1 MKGFQFVIIFFVSF
15 CFISIKSKEPSP
27 MITIPLKLVN
37 TTFEKYPFSTNQK
50 QIIEEVPIKTIFGT
64 KMVKQYKAELKD
76 ISGNITK
83 ESSSLFVAPIMIGGQ
98 NFNVVLDTGSINLW
112 VPKIGSKDIVN
123 ITNHYDPKKS
133 TASSSTSETFEIQ
146 YGTGSTKGNY
156 YSDYVSFISGAA
168 YNLLFGAATETVF
181 NVTGADG
188 IMGLAK
194 DYKQYMYSAIWTLSA
209 KKYIPNKSF
218 SFKYLEK
225 DDVQMYI
232 GGEHPDFN
240 DTENTASCQLLKKS
254 VYDNLLWTCKL
265 YSFGLIRSDL
275 KQNITAK
282 CGYDCLFDTGS
293 NVMRLPKETL
303 NLLNSQL
310 SKFDCSIEKEKDTQY
325 ITCPINSIPDIFIE
339 VGDHYFIIKGNEILS
354 SADDPNKK
362 RLRIQ
367 FMELQISLIGQPFF
381 RYFHTKFDYENNL
394 LKFHTKNKSSMIYSS
409 AKPSNDEARHFDP
422 DNILVNWLNE
432 DTIKIIAA
440 VSICVAVLFV
450 VIVIVRCGKKNC
462 CKKEKEKN
470 VVDDL

>member
-1 MKGFQFVIIFFVSF
+1 MLPINIKLILLFSICIL
-15 CFISIKSKEPSP
+15 SIKAKKPSK
-27 MITIPLKLVN
+27 MLTIPLKVIN
-37 TTFEKYPFSTNQK
+37 TTFEKYPTSDQANQK
-50 QIIEEVPIKTIFGT
+50 VEEVPVKTIFGT
-64 KMVKQYKAELKD
+64 KMIRRVIEEPDD
-76 ISGNITK
+76 ISGNISKVTN
-83 ESSSLFVAPIMIGGQ
+83 SLFVAPIKIGGQ
-98 NFNVVLDTGSINLW
+98 DFNVILDTGSVNLW
-112 VPKIGSKDIVN
+112 VPKIGSKDQAI
-123 ITNHYDPKKS
+123 IAHHYDPSKS
-133 TASSSTSETFEIQ
+133 SSSSSTSETFEIQ

-194 DYKQYMYSAIWTLSA
+194 DYKKYMYSAIWTLSA

-282 CGYDCLFDTGS
+282 CGYNFLFDTGS

-325 ITCPINSIPDIFIE
+325 ITCPKNSIPDIFIE

-354 SADDPNKK
+354 SADDPNKR